1 VPNRFQPRAHMDD
14 ARLDDLA
21 RSITANGVIQ
31 PIVVRRDGDRFHII
45 AGERRWRAAQKAGLM
60 RVPVVVRDV
69 ADGQDRSLLEMAL
82 VENIQRENLNPI
94 DEALAYRRLSDEFRL
109 TQEEIASAVGKDRAS
124 IANFQRLLRLPAEV
138 QAEVASGT
146 LSMGHAR
153 ALLALASEADQR
165 SVAREVISRSLSVR
179 ETEALVRKAGE
190 AAKPKEPP
198 APKPVDVHTRAAE
211 DRLRLA
217 LGTRV
222 RIVRQGTRGRIE
234 VDFGSEDELIR
245 IYDQLTQ

>member
-1 VPNRFQPRAHMDD
+1 
-14 ARLDDLA
+14 
-21 RSITANGVIQ
+21 VIQ

-60 RVPVVVRDV
+60 RVPVVVRNV
-69 ADGQDRSLLEMAL
+69 ADGQERSLLEMAL

-94 DEALAYRRLSDEFRL
+94 DQAAAYRRLSDEFRL
-109 TQEEIASAVGKDRAS
+109 TQEEIAAAVGKDRAS

-138 QAEVASGT
+138 QTEVASGT

-153 ALLALASEADQR
+153 ALLALGGEAEQR
-165 SVAREVISRSLSVR
+165 SVARDVIARNLSVR
-179 ETEALVRKAGE
+179 ETEVLVRKSSEGT
-190 AAKPKEPP
+190 KVKEPS

-222 RIVRQGTRGRIE
+222 RIVRHGARGRIE
-234 VDFGSEDELIR
+234 IDFGSEDELIR
-245 IYDQLTQ
+245 LYDQLTQ